1 MSKTFEHS
9 SSVMIIKKTDSHNGF
24 VGIVRSTTPA
34 KYDIEIMV
42 NGIPRALLINKSWVK
57 KYADDEVKVLKGE
70 YKNIKGKI
78 VKRYDGEVIVNIAAT
93 GYDKKY
99 KTKDVF
105 YMDFLLKNNNYFQV
119 SEILEDKLR
128 GYENDKI
135 KIVQKVIKMSDVKE
149 MMPGFK
155 MGKVD
160 DVKKDKDNGEDDI
173 LADEIDNFFAEEE
186 EKDMEEKGIEEK
198 DIEEKEFDYEEEPK
212 EDMEDMKVSFADIE
226 RSAYENVKLTSDQI
240 EYEKY
245 IKQIISDVELVNKFD
260 IFKKVDALMNEIVK
274 PGNIY
279 VSGNEKDGLAK
290 HNDDKQRNLKYIIA
304 CLVFYDM
311 NQSRGVTYDE
321 FFNKIVPK
329 SYFNMNASLDDISQ
343 TIFLINDVP
352 KMLNITGKEEE
363 KLNEWFDEGNV
374 KEVIKF
380 TIWRCDQNLRRILNV
395 YINET
400 GKGEMQAVKDIKR
413 KPVSIPKSKSEF
425 EKYKLVKEDEMITK
439 VKKMEDTIK
448 RLGDPKGKLGEEV
461 KKIKRIIFTKR
472 CKNKFTD
479 HFNNEKDE
487 KRKIIWDFLYNN
499 FDNAEKVLNDLKL
512 STSSEDQA
520 KYKALLSTYN
530 SCNRQFDEY
539 MKKSETKKE
548 EEDIVSKM
556 VQLSLKK

>member
-34 KYDIEIMV
+34 KYDIELIV
-42 NGIPRALLINKSWVK
+42 GGIPRTLLINKSWVK

-70 YKNIKGKI
+70 YKNMKGKI
-78 VKRYDGEVIVNIAAT
+78 VKRYDGEVVVNIAAT
-93 GYDKKY
+93 GQDKKY

-105 YMDFLLKNNNYFQV
+105 YMDLLLKNNNYFQV

-155 MGKVD
+155 MEKVNEIN
-160 DVKKDKDNGEDDI
+160 KDNGEDDM
-173 LADEIDNFFAEEE
+173 LADEIDKFFAEE
-186 EKDMEEKGIEEK
+186 EKDMEEKDMEEK
-198 DIEEKEFDYEEEPK
+198 DIEEKEFDYEEEP
-212 EDMEDMKVSFADIE
+212 EEEMEDMKVSFADIE
-226 RSAYENVKLTSDQI
+226 RSAYENVKLTSDQM

-245 IKQIISDVELVNKFD
+245 IKQIVGDVELVNKFD
-260 IFKKVDALMNEIVK
+260 IFKKVDAIMNEIVK

-290 HNDDKQRNLKYIIA
+290 HNDDKQRNLKYIIS

-400 GKGEMQAVKDIKR
+400 GKSDMQAVKDIKR
-413 KPVSIPKSKSEF
+413 KPVSVPKLISES
-425 EKYKLVKEDEMITK
+425 EKYKSVKEDEMINK

-448 RLGDPKGKLGEEV
+448 RLGDPKGKLAEEV

-472 CKNKFTD
+472 CKNKFID

-499 FDNAEKVLNDLKL
+499 FDNAEKVLNELKL

-539 MKKSETKKE
+539 MKKKE

-556 VQLSLKK
+556 GQLSLKK